1 MAIIYSYPYDQTVN
15 DADAWVGTDSITRR
29 TKQYTAKAIS
39 DYLNIK
45 GKIAVAGQM
54 NYQFITIP
62 SNKAGTF
69 AFASGSGGGT
79 AWSSITSI
87 VISKKDLSGQVVSP
101 FLEYLVDEQVMFQD
115 VAGKGSFGHYIM
127 RGYTQIGTTDFYTLT
142 LEYIGG
148 NGSISMDHYYT
159 LVNFY
164 LELGATGVDS
174 VDTSDTTFI
183 DMTPTTPTTGNV
195 ELTASLSATGT
206 PDNTKFLRG
215 DNTWIKADKDFVFTQ
230 ATPATSWGDGT
241 PPIITHNLAK
251 FPSIT
256 VVDTANTV
264 VTGQYDYIDKNNI
277 TITFSAAFAGKA
289 YLN

>member
-29 TKQYTAKAIS
+29 TKQYTAKAIA

-45 GKIAVAGQM
+45 GKIAIAGQM

-101 FLEYLVDEQVMFQD
+101 FLEYLVDEQIMFQD
-115 VAGKGSFGHYIM
+115 VAEKGSFGHYIM

-142 LEYIGG
+142 LEYLGG
-148 NGSISMDHYYT
+148 SGSISMDHYYT
-159 LVNFY
+159 LVNFFMERNIQN
-164 LELGATGVDS
+164 LVTS
-174 VDTSDTTFI
+174 VDTTDTAFI
-183 DMTPTTPTTGNV
+183 DMTPTTPTSGNV
-195 ELTASLSATGT
+195 QITASLSATGT
-206 PDNTKFLRG
+206 PDNTTFLRG

-230 ATPATSWGDGT
+230 AVPSATWT
-241 PPIITHNLAK
+241 IQHNMNKL
-251 FPSIT
+251 PSVSAVNNNNMIVYGN
-256 VVDTANTV
+256 VVYVD
-264 VTGQYDYIDKNNI
+264 NNNL
-277 TITFSAAFAGKA
+277 TITFSGGFSGKA

>member
-1 MAIIYSYPYDQTVN
+1 MAIIYSYPYDQIIT
-15 DADAWVGTDSITRR
+15 DTDAWVGTDSVNRQ
-29 TKQYTAKAIS
+29 TKQYTAKAVA
-39 DYLNIK
+39 DYLNIN
-45 GKIAVAGQM
+45 GKVAIAGQM
-54 NYQFITIP
+54 NYQFVQDP
-62 SNKAGTF
+62 SFKGGTF
-69 AFASGSGGGT
+69 AFAAGSGGGT
-79 AWSSITSI
+79 PWSSITSI
-87 VISKKDLSGQVVSP
+87 VISNMDLSGQIVSP

-127 RGYTQIGTTDFYTLT
+127 RGYTQIGTTNFYTLT

-148 NGSISMDHYYT
+148 NGSIAMDHYYT

-164 LELGATGVDS
+164 LELGATEVNS

-195 ELTASLSATGT
+195 EITASLSATGT

-215 DNTWIKADKDFVFTQ
+215 DNHWAEADKNFVFVQ
-230 ATPATSWGDGT
+230 GT
-241 PPIITHNLAK
+241 PSTTWDIQHNLGK

-256 VVDTANTV
+256 VIDSADTV
-264 VTGQYDYIDKNNI
+264 VVGEYTYTDINKV
-277 TITFSAAFAGKA
+277 TLTFSAGFAGKA

>member
-29 TKQYTAKAIS
+29 TKQYTAKAIA

-62 SNKAGTF
+62 SNKPGTF

-87 VISKKDLSGQVVSP
+87 VISRIDLSGQIVSP

-148 NGSISMDHYYT
+148 NGSIDIDHYYT

-195 ELTASLSATGT
+195 EITASLSATGT

-215 DNTWIKADKDFVFTQ
+215 DNVWAKETFEFAQ
-230 ATPATSWGDGT
+230 ATPSTNWTIQHDMD
-241 PPIITHNLAK
+241 K
-251 FPSIT
+251 FPSVSVVNNNKVLMYGDIT
-256 VVDTANTV
+256 
-264 VTGQYDYIDKNNI
+264 YIDKNNL
-277 TITFSAAFAGKA
+277 TINFSAGFSGKA

>member
-29 TKQYTAKAIS
+29 TKQYTAKAIA

-45 GKIAVAGQM
+45 GKIAIAGQM

-79 AWSSITSI
+79 VWSSITSI

-101 FLEYLVDEQVMFQD
+101 FLEYLVDEQIMFQD
-115 VAGKGSFGHYIM
+115 VAEKGSFGHYIM

-142 LEYIGG
+142 LEYLGG
-148 NGSISMDHYYT
+148 SGSISMDHYYT
-159 LVNFY
+159 LVNFFM
-164 LELGATGVDS
+164 ERNIQNVVTS
-174 VDTSDTTFI
+174 VDTSDTAFI
-183 DMTPTTPTTGNV
+183 DMTPTTPTSGNV
-195 ELTASLSATGT
+195 QITASLSATGT
-206 PDNTKFLRG
+206 PDNTTFLRG

-230 ATPATSWGDGT
+230 GT
-241 PPIITHNLAK
+241 PSATWTIQHNMDKLPAVAAVNNNNM
-251 FPSIT
+251 I
-256 VVDTANTV
+256 VYGDVLYVDS
-264 VTGQYDYIDKNNI
+264 NNL
-277 TITFSAAFAGKA
+277 TITFSGGFSGKA